1 MSKICQTSEEL
12 RNLLNFGR
20 GVFVLFYADWCP
32 FSRAFLPVYEK
43 HSADRNGE
51 FLRVE
56 LDGNEA
62 LFAEHSVEVYP
73 TVLYFEGSRLSKR
86 LDGKH
91 FVGLREKQLS
101 DLIASCRAPAD

>member
-12 RNLLNFGR
+12 RNLLSSGR

-43 HSADRNGE
+43 HAAGRDGE
-51 FLRVE
+51 FLRIV
-56 LDGNEA
+56 LDGNAEI
-62 LFAEHSVEVYP
+62 FEEHSVEVYP
-73 TVLYFEGSRLSKR
+73 TVLYFEGGRLSKR

-91 FVGLREKQLS
+91 LVGLGEKQLS